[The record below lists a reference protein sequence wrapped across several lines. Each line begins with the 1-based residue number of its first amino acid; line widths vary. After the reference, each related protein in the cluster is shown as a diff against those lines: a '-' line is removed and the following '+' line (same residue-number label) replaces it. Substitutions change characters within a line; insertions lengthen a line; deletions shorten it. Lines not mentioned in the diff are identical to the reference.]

1 MDVRAPAMR
10 QREGKEAE
18 HMGAVELVGEAS
30 EGLRLEMA
38 FPQHGFMF
46 QQLHED
52 NAHHLTSPNSL
63 PSCPPHLFYGGG
75 GGNYMMNRS
84 MSFTGVSDH
93 HHLTQ
98 KIPTTTNM
106 NDQDQVGEEDNLSDD
121 GSHMM
126 LGEKKKR
133 LSLEQVMALEK
144 SFELG
149 NKLEPERKMQL
160 AKALGLQPRQ
170 IAIWFQNRRARWK
183 TKQLERDYDSL
194 KKQFDVL
201 KSDNDSLLAN
211 NKQLHAEGI
220 ILGLRPVGELRYPSQ
235 QHETKLSG
243 AGEFQC
249 YNTQVYRSQTLMA
262 LKKHDHKDSTKI
274 KREMAEAS
282 WSNNASTENNNNNS
296 DTNHV
301 NMIKDLFPS
310 SIRSATTTTT
320 SAHIDQQMGQDQG
333 FCNMFNGIDDTTSA
347 SYWTWPD
354 QQQQHHN
361 HHHFN

>member
-1 MDVRAPAMR
+1 
-10 QREGKEAE
+10 
-18 HMGAVELVGEAS
+18 
-30 EGLRLEMA
+30 MA

-52 NAHHLTSPNSL
+52 NGHHLPSPTSL
-63 PSCPPHLFYGGG
+63 TSCPPHLFYGGG

-84 MSFTGVSDH
+84 MSFTGVSDR

-98 KIPTTTNM
+98 KSPTTTNM

-201 KSDNDSLLAN
+201 KSDNDSLLAS
-211 NKQLHAEGI
+211 NKKLHAE
-220 ILGLRPVGELRYPSQ
+220 L
-235 QHETKLSG
+235 
-243 AGEFQC
+243 A
-249 YNTQVYRSQTLMA
+249 A
-262 LKKHDHKDSTKI
+262 LKKQDRQESAKI
-274 KREMAEAS
+274 KREIAEAS
-282 WSNNASTENNNNNS
+282 WSNNESTENDNNNS
-296 DTNHV
+296 DINHV

-320 SAHIDQQMGQDQG
+320 SAHIDHQMVQDQG
-333 FCNMFNGIDDTTSA
+333 FCNMFNGIDETTSA

-361 HHHFN
+361 HHHHHHFN

>member
-1 MDVRAPAMR
+1 MYMYE
-10 QREGKEAE
+10 EGRNNI
-18 HMGAVELVGEAS
+18 S
-30 EGLRLEMA
+30 SNQEGLRLEMA

-52 NAHHLTSPNSL
+52 NAHHLPSPTSL
-63 PSCPPHLFYGGG
+63 PSCPPHLFYGGGGG

-93 HHLTQ
+93 HHNLTQ
-98 KIPTTTNM
+98 KSPTTTNNM

-133 LSLEQVMALEK
+133 LNLEQVRALEK

-201 KSDNDSLLAN
+201 KSDNDSLLAH
-211 NKQLHAEGI
+211 NKKLHAE
-220 ILGLRPVGELRYPSQ
+220 LV
-235 QHETKLSG
+235 
-243 AGEFQC
+243 
-249 YNTQVYRSQTLMA
+249 A
-262 LKKHDHKDSTKI
+262 LKKHDRKESAKI
-274 KREMAEAS
+274 KRELAEAS
-282 WSNNASTENNNNNS
+282 WSNNGSTENNNTS
-296 DTNHV
+296 DINHV
-301 NMIKDLFPS
+301 SMIKDLFPS
-310 SIRSATTTTT
+310 SIRTATATTTST
-320 SAHIDQQMGQDQG
+320 HIDQHMVQEQDQG
-333 FCNMFNGIDDTTSA
+333 FCNMFNGIDETTSA
-347 SYWTWPD
+347 SYWAWPD

-361 HHHFN
+361 HHQFN

>member
-1 MDVRAPAMR
+1 
-10 QREGKEAE
+10 
-18 HMGAVELVGEAS
+18 
-30 EGLRLEMA
+30 MA

-52 NAHHLTSPNSL
+52 NSHHLPSSTSL
-63 PSCPPHLFYGGG
+63 PSCPPHLFYGGGGG

-84 MSFTGVSDH
+84 MSFTGLNDN
-93 HHLTQ
+93 HLTQ
-98 KIPTTTNM
+98 QISPTTTTNNI
-106 NDQDQVGEEDNLSDD
+106 NDQDHLVEEDNLSDD

-133 LSLEQVMALEK
+133 LSLEQVRALEK

-149 NKLEPERKMQL
+149 NKLEPERKIQL

-211 NKQLHAEGI
+211 NKKLHAE
-220 ILGLRPVGELRYPSQ
+220 LTS
-235 QHETKLSG
+235 
-243 AGEFQC
+243 
-249 YNTQVYRSQTLMA
+249 
-262 LKKHDHKDSTKI
+262 LKKQDRKETTKI
-274 KREMAEAS
+274 KREAS
-282 WSNNASTENNNNNS
+282 WSNNESTENNNNNNS
-296 DTNHV
+296 DTSNV

-310 SIRSATTTTT
+310 TT
-320 SAHIDQQMGQDQG
+320 STHIDNHQMVQEQDQDNG
-333 FCNMFNGIDDTTSA
+333 FCNMFNGIDETTSA

-354 QQQQHHN
+354 QQQHHHN
-361 HHHFN
+361 HHQFN

>member
-1 MDVRAPAMR
+1 
-10 QREGKEAE
+10 
-18 HMGAVELVGEAS
+18 
-30 EGLRLEMA
+30 MA

-211 NKQLHAEGI
+211 NKQLHAE
-220 ILGLRPVGELRYPSQ
+220 
-235 QHETKLSG
+235 
-243 AGEFQC
+243 
-249 YNTQVYRSQTLMA
+249 LMA